1 MVKNNKKEKKEYKEQ
16 TVEQTISTKKPL
28 YAKVSQKGNHVVLSN
43 RKAYD
48 FTVVIDLE
56 ALLGV
61 LERGPV
67 DPDYDDDQTDDLPF
81 AYANFIVHDK
91 DEEQFTPHIF
101 LKMKKVNAWIWRNKM
116 INIVIE
122 IRKEKEEEDEDITI
136 VIEEEE
142 EVK

>member
-48 FTVVIDLE
+48 FTVVVDLV

-61 LERGPV
+61 IERGPV

-81 AYANFIVHDK
+81 AYANFIVHDDE
-91 DEEQFTPHIF
+91 DEE
-101 LKMKKVNAWIWRNKM
+101 
-116 INIVIE
+116 
-122 IRKEKEEEDEDITI
+122 
-136 VIEEEE
+136 
-142 EVK
+142 